1 MLIACKQQK
10 LPVVEKSNKKCHK
23 YYLFSRSNWECS
35 LLKAFR
41 SFSKQPF
48 TLGCV
53 IQNLNVP
60 KVINAYSSMLKVAVF
75 RPSEIK
81 FPLLSESR
89 KNLSKKQI
97 KNSVI
102 KICRQIF
109 QKVWP
114 NICQKNLSQNP
125 SKNLSKNIKK
135 YLSKICPKNLSKKIW
150 PKNLTKKSVEKSVQN
165 VCVKLSKNLSKIN
178 RHTILLELN

>member
-1 MLIACKQQK
+1 MWIFKHNFHVNIFCPTSHFVFNPYIKVNADLSAVSLDKTSLCL
-10 LPVVEKSNKKCHK
+10 LPASNRSCLLLKKATK
-23 YYLFSRSNWECS
+23 NAINTTFSLDPIENAVCF
-35 LLKAFR
+35 KAFR

-60 KVINAYSSMLKVAVF
+60 KVINAYSSILKVAVF

-102 KICRQIF
+102 KICRQILK
-109 QKVWP
+109 KVWS
-114 NICQKNLSQNP
+114 NICQKNCHKIRQKNLSQNP
-125 SKNLSKNIKK
+125 SKNLSKNI
-135 YLSKICPKNLSKKIW
+135 
-150 PKNLTKKSVEKSVQN
+150 
-165 VCVKLSKNLSKIN
+165 
-178 RHTILLELN
+178 